1 MSIMH
6 EAYKAIRVWQSR
18 HKNALEDSTDW
29 AAQNLAGDLHEAGLL
44 APDLPTLRH
53 DYDSIEAPVRY
64 SLINI
69 GDDSE
74 RYDDDSALVGVWAGY
89 VKFSLGGYDD
99 VSAYMSTEQARQFA
113 LALLAAAK
121 YQEQQ

>member
-1 MSIMH
+1 MTDTVR
-6 EAYKAIRVWQSR
+6 KAADILYQRSGVEG
-18 HKNALEDSTDW
+18 H
-29 AAQNLAGDLHEAGLL
+29 AAQTACQEHAQALHDAGLL
-44 APDLPTLRH
+44 AEDLPTLRH

>member
-1 MSIMH
+1 MNN
-6 EAYKAIRVWQSR
+6 RR
-18 HKNALEDSTDW
+18 R
-29 AAQNLAGDLHEAGLL
+29 AAQLITGLYQIGFHNPQDLAKYLDKTGLL

-74 RYDDDSALVGVWAGY
+74 RHDDDIALVGVWAGY
-89 VKFSLGGYDD
+89 VEFSFGGYDD
-99 VSAYMSTEQARQFA
+99 VSVYMSTEQAHQFA
-113 LALLAAAK
+113 LALLAAANYTEEK
-121 YQEQQ
+121 K